1 MNQILETVP
10 TTWSDADERF
20 FAVVTRLLPA
30 EYLLG
35 ATVLLAGY
43 DDDTVDVTVD
53 DKVDVT
59 VDVTAPSRPTAS
71 ATSVASTP
79 QQGVQA
85 PPR

>member
-10 TTWSDADERF
+10 ATWSDVDEQF

-53 DKVDVT
+53 D
-59 VDVTAPSRPTAS
+59 TAPSRPTAS

-85 PPR
+85 LPR